1 MNLSYILKG
10 ISMPNTTAEKDYTQ
24 YSEKQLF
31 NLIHQLERK
40 IKKMQNDRV
49 SFKEKMAKELEKRDQ
64 NFKDKID
71 ALNELLQK
79 ISQAFD
85 DKNDCCFGHET
96 PNLETQQ
103 AMRDAL
109 SGVNLTQIDSL
120 DDLTNELKRENS
132 KGFENVCFSV

>member
-1 MNLSYILKG
+1 
-10 ISMPNTTAEKDYTQ
+10 MPNSPTKKDYTQ

-31 NLIHQLERK
+31 NLINQLEQK
-40 IKKMQNDRV
+40 IKKMQNDRA
-49 SFKEKMAKELEKRDQ
+49 SFKEKMAKELDKRDQ

-79 ISQAFD
+79 INQAFD
-85 DKNDCCFGHET
+85 DKRDCCLGRKI

-109 SGVNLTQIDSL
+109 NKETDLIVEDFSSYSDERKKALGVKTQS
-120 DDLTNELKRENS
+120 
-132 KGFENVCFSV
+132 

>member
-1 MNLSYILKG
+1 
-10 ISMPNTTAEKDYTQ
+10 MPNTTAKKDYTK

-85 DKNDCCFGHET
+85 DKRDCCLGNKI
-96 PNLETQQ
+96 PNIQTQQ
-103 AMRDAL
+103 AIRDAL
-109 SGVNLTQIDSL
+109 NGVNLTQIDSL
-120 DDLTNELKRENS
+120 DDLTNELKRENN

>member
-1 MNLSYILKG
+1 
-10 ISMPNTTAEKDYTQ
+10 MPNSPTKKDYTR

-31 NLIHQLERK
+31 NLINQLEQK
-40 IKKMQNDRV
+40 IKKMQNDRA

-85 DKNDCCFGHET
+85 DKRDCCLGRKI

-109 SGVNLTQIDSL
+109 NKETDLIVEDFSSYSDERKRVLGVETQP
-120 DDLTNELKRENS
+120 
-132 KGFENVCFSV
+132 

>member
-1 MNLSYILKG
+1 
-10 ISMPNTTAEKDYTQ
+10 MPNSPTKKDYTQ

-31 NLIHQLERK
+31 NLINQLEQK
-40 IKKMQNDRV
+40 IKKMQNDRA

-85 DKNDCCFGHET
+85 DKRDCCLGCKI

-109 SGVNLTQIDSL
+109 NKETDLIVEDFSSYSDERKKALGVETQP
-120 DDLTNELKRENS
+120 
-132 KGFENVCFSV
+132 

>member
-1 MNLSYILKG
+1 
-10 ISMPNTTAEKDYTQ
+10 MPNTTAKKDYTK

-71 ALNELLQK
+71 ALNGLLQK

-85 DKNDCCFGHET
+85 DKRDCCLGRKI
-96 PNLETQQ
+96 PNIQTQQ

-120 DDLTNELKRENS
+120 DDLTNELKRENN
-132 KGFENVCFSV
+132 KGFENVCFLI

>member
-1 MNLSYILKG
+1 
-10 ISMPNTTAEKDYTQ
+10 MPNTTAEKDYTK
-24 YSEKQLF
+24 YSEKQLV

-85 DKNDCCFGHET
+85 DKRDCYFGHEI
-96 PNLETQQ
+96 PNIETQQ
-103 AMRDAL
+103 AMREAL
-109 SGVNLTQIDSL
+109 NGINLTQIDSL

>member
-1 MNLSYILKG
+1 
-10 ISMPNTTAEKDYTQ
+10 MPNTTAKKNYTQ

-40 IKKMQNDRV
+40 IKKMQNDRA

-85 DKNDCCFGHET
+85 DKRDCCLGHKI
-96 PNLETQQ
+96 PNIRTQQ

-109 SGVNLTQIDSL
+109 NGVNLTQIDSL
-120 DDLTNELKRENS
+120 DDLTNELKRENG

>member
-1 MNLSYILKG
+1 
-10 ISMPNTTAEKDYTQ
+10 MPNSSAKKDYTQ

-31 NLIHQLERK
+31 SLINQLEQK
-40 IKKMQNDRV
+40 IKKMQNDRA

-71 ALNELLQK
+71 ALNGLLQK

-85 DKNDCCFGHET
+85 DKRDCCLGRKI

-109 SGVNLTQIDSL
+109 NGVNLTQIDSL
-120 DDLTNELKRENS
+120 DDLTNELKRENG

>member
-1 MNLSYILKG
+1 
-10 ISMPNTTAEKDYTQ
+10 MPNSPTKKDYTQ

-31 NLIHQLERK
+31 SLINQLEQK
-40 IKKMQNDRV
+40 IKKMQNDRA

-71 ALNELLQK
+71 ALNKLLQK

-85 DKNDCCFGHET
+85 NKRDCCLGHKI

-109 SGVNLTQIDSL
+109 NGENLEIIEDLSAWANEVKKEVNA
-120 DDLTNELKRENS
+120 EN
-132 KGFENVCFSV
+132 

>member
-1 MNLSYILKG
+1 
-10 ISMPNTTAEKDYTQ
+10 MPNTTAKKDYTK

-85 DKNDCCFGHET
+85 DKRDCCFGHET
-96 PNLETQQ
+96 PNIETQQ

-109 SGVNLTQIDSL
+109 SGENLETIEDFSAWANEIKKEVNA
-120 DDLTNELKRENS
+120 EN
-132 KGFENVCFSV
+132 

>member
-1 MNLSYILKG
+1 
-10 ISMPNTTAEKDYTQ
+10 MPNTTAEKDYTK
-24 YSEKQLF
+24 YSEKQLV

-85 DKNDCCFGHET
+85 DKRDCCLGHEI
-96 PNLETQQ
+96 PNIQTQQ
-103 AMRDAL
+103 AMRDA
-109 SGVNLTQIDSL
+109 VNGKNLETIEDFHAWA
-120 DDLTNELKRENS
+120 NEVKKEMNAEN
-132 KGFENVCFSV
+132 

>member
-1 MNLSYILKG
+1 
-10 ISMPNTTAEKDYTQ
+10 MPNSPTKKDYTR
-24 YSEKQLF
+24 YNEKQLF
-31 NLIHQLERK
+31 NLINQLEQK
-40 IKKMQNDRV
+40 IKKMQNDRA

-71 ALNELLQK
+71 ALNGLLQK

-85 DKNDCCFGHET
+85 DKRDCCLGRKI

-109 SGVNLTQIDSL
+109 NGENLEIIEDLSAWANEVKKEVNA
-120 DDLTNELKRENS
+120 EN
-132 KGFENVCFSV
+132 

>member
-1 MNLSYILKG
+1 
-10 ISMPNTTAEKDYTQ
+10 MPNTTNKDYTQ
-24 YSEKQLF
+24 YSQRQLV

-85 DKNDCCFGHET
+85 DKRDCCLGRKI

-109 SGVNLTQIDSL
+109 NGENLETIEDFSAWANEIKKEVNA
-120 DDLTNELKRENS
+120 EN
-132 KGFENVCFSV
+132 

>member
-1 MNLSYILKG
+1 
-10 ISMPNTTAEKDYTQ
+10 MPNTTAEKDYTQ

-49 SFKEKMAKELEKRDQ
+49 SFKERMAKELEKRDQ

-85 DKNDCCFGHET
+85 DKRDCCLGRKI
-96 PNLETQQ
+96 PNIQTQQ

-109 SGVNLTQIDSL
+109 NGENLETIEDFSAWANEIKKEVNA
-120 DDLTNELKRENS
+120 EN
-132 KGFENVCFSV
+132 

>member
-1 MNLSYILKG
+1 
-10 ISMPNTTAEKDYTQ
+10 MPNTTAEKDYTK
-24 YSEKQLF
+24 YSEKQLV
-31 NLIHQLERK
+31 NLIHQLEQK

-85 DKNDCCFGHET
+85 DKRGCCLGRKI
-96 PNLETQQ
+96 PNIQTQQ
-103 AMRDAL
+103 AMREAL
-109 SGVNLTQIDSL
+109 NGINLTQIDSL
-120 DDLTNELKRENS
+120 DDLTNELKRENN

>member
-1 MNLSYILKG
+1 
-10 ISMPNTTAEKDYTQ
+10 MPNSPTKKDCTQ

-31 NLIHQLERK
+31 NLINQLEQK
-40 IKKMQNDRV
+40 IKKMQNDRA
-49 SFKEKMAKELEKRDQ
+49 SFKEKMAKELDKRDQ

-85 DKNDCCFGHET
+85 DKRDCCLGRKI

-109 SGVNLTQIDSL
+109 NKETDLIVEDFSSYSDERKKALGVKTQS
-120 DDLTNELKRENS
+120 
-132 KGFENVCFSV
+132 

>member
-1 MNLSYILKG
+1 
-10 ISMPNTTAEKDYTQ
+10 MPNSPTKKDCTQ

-31 NLIHQLERK
+31 NLINQLEQK
-40 IKKMQNDRV
+40 IKKMQNDRA

-71 ALNELLQK
+71 ALNGLLQK

-85 DKNDCCFGHET
+85 DKRDCCLGRKI

-109 SGVNLTQIDSL
+109 NKETDLFVDDFSSYSDERKKALGVETQS
-120 DDLTNELKRENS
+120 
-132 KGFENVCFSV
+132 

>member
-1 MNLSYILKG
+1 
-10 ISMPNTTAEKDYTQ
+10 MPNTTAKKDYTK

-85 DKNDCCFGHET
+85 DKRDYCFRHEI
-96 PNLETQQ
+96 PNIQTQQ

-109 SGVNLTQIDSL
+109 SGENLETIEDFSAWANEVKKEVNA
-120 DDLTNELKRENS
+120 EN
-132 KGFENVCFSV
+132 

>member
-1 MNLSYILKG
+1 
-10 ISMPNTTAEKDYTQ
+10 MPNSPTKKDYTQ

-31 NLIHQLERK
+31 NLINQLEQK
-40 IKKMQNDRV
+40 IKKMQNDRA

-64 NFKDKID
+64 NFKDRID
-71 ALNELLQK
+71 ALNELFQK

-85 DKNDCCFGHET
+85 DKRDCCLGHKI

-109 SGVNLTQIDSL
+109 NKETDLIVEDFSSYSDERKRALGVETQP
-120 DDLTNELKRENS
+120 
-132 KGFENVCFSV
+132 

>member
-1 MNLSYILKG
+1 
-10 ISMPNTTAEKDYTQ
+10 MPNSSTNKDYTQ

-85 DKNDCCFGHET
+85 DKRDCCLGRKI
-96 PNLETQQ
+96 PNIQTQQ
-103 AMRDAL
+103 AIRDAL
-109 SGVNLTQIDSL
+109 NGVNLTQIDSL

>member
-1 MNLSYILKG
+1 
-10 ISMPNTTAEKDYTQ
+10 MPNTTAEKDYTK
-24 YSEKQLF
+24 YSEKQLV

-85 DKNDCCFGHET
+85 DKRDCCLGRKI
-96 PNLETQQ
+96 PNIQTQQ

-109 SGVNLTQIDSL
+109 NGVNLTQIDSL
-120 DDLTNELKRENS
+120 DDLTNELKRENG

>member
-1 MNLSYILKG
+1 
-10 ISMPNTTAEKDYTQ
+10 MPNSPTKKDYTQ

-31 NLIHQLERK
+31 NLIHQLEQK
-40 IKKMQNDRV
+40 IKKMQNDRA

-85 DKNDCCFGHET
+85 DKRDYCLGRKI

-109 SGVNLTQIDSL
+109 NKETDLIVEDFSSYSDERKRALGVKTQS
-120 DDLTNELKRENS
+120 
-132 KGFENVCFSV
+132 

>member
-1 MNLSYILKG
+1 
-10 ISMPNTTAEKDYTQ
+10 MPNTTAKKDYTQ
-24 YSEKQLF
+24 YSEKQLV

-40 IKKMQNDRV
+40 IKKIQNDRA

-64 NFKDKID
+64 NFKNKID

-85 DKNDCCFGHET
+85 DKRDCCFGHET

-109 SGVNLTQIDSL
+109 NGVNLTQIDSL

>member
-1 MNLSYILKG
+1 
-10 ISMPNTTAEKDYTQ
+10 MPNSPTKKDYTQ

-31 NLIHQLERK
+31 NLINQLERK
-40 IKKMQNDRV
+40 IKKMQNDRA

-71 ALNELLQK
+71 ALNKLLQK

-85 DKNDCCFGHET
+85 DKRDCCLGRKI

-109 SGVNLTQIDSL
+109 NKETDLIVEDFSSYSDERKRVLGVETQP
-120 DDLTNELKRENS
+120 
-132 KGFENVCFSV
+132 

>member
-1 MNLSYILKG
+1 
-10 ISMPNTTAEKDYTQ
+10 MPNSSAKKDYTQ

-31 NLIHQLERK
+31 NLINQIEQK
-40 IKKMQNDRV
+40 IKKMQNDRA

-85 DKNDCCFGHET
+85 NKRDCCLGRKI

-109 SGVNLTQIDSL
+109 NKETDLIVEDFSSYSDERKRALGVETQP
-120 DDLTNELKRENS
+120 
-132 KGFENVCFSV
+132 

>member
-1 MNLSYILKG
+1 
-10 ISMPNTTAEKDYTQ
+10 MPNSPTKKDYTQ

-31 NLIHQLERK
+31 NLINQLEQK
-40 IKKMQNDRV
+40 IKKMQNDRA

-64 NFKDKID
+64 NFKNKID

-85 DKNDCCFGHET
+85 DKRDCCLGRKI
-96 PNLETQQ
+96 PNFETQQ

-109 SGVNLTQIDSL
+109 NKETDLIVEDFSSYSDERKRALGVKTQP
-120 DDLTNELKRENS
+120 
-132 KGFENVCFSV
+132 

>member
-1 MNLSYILKG
+1 
-10 ISMPNTTAEKDYTQ
+10 MPNFPTKKDYTR

-31 NLIHQLERK
+31 NLINQLEQK
-40 IKKMQNDRV
+40 IKKMQNDRA

-85 DKNDCCFGHET
+85 NKRGCCFGHET

-109 SGVNLTQIDSL
+109 NGVNLTQIDSL
-120 DDLTNELKRENS
+120 DDLTNELKRENN

>member
-1 MNLSYILKG
+1 
-10 ISMPNTTAEKDYTQ
+10 MPNTTAEKDYTQ

-85 DKNDCCFGHET
+85 DKRDCCFGHET
-96 PNLETQQ
+96 PNLETRQ

-109 SGVNLTQIDSL
+109 NGVNLTQIDSL

>member
-1 MNLSYILKG
+1 
-10 ISMPNTTAEKDYTQ
+10 MPNSPTKKDYTR

-31 NLIHQLERK
+31 NLINQLEQK
-40 IKKMQNDRV
+40 IKKMQNDRA

-85 DKNDCCFGHET
+85 NKRDCCLGRKI

-109 SGVNLTQIDSL
+109 NGENLETIEDLSAWANEVKKEVNAK
-120 DDLTNELKRENS
+120 N
-132 KGFENVCFSV
+132 

>member
-1 MNLSYILKG
+1 
-10 ISMPNTTAEKDYTQ
+10 MPNTTAKKDYTK

-85 DKNDCCFGHET
+85 DKRDCCFGHET
-96 PNLETQQ
+96 PNIQTQQ

-109 SGVNLTQIDSL
+109 NKETDLIVEDFSSYSDERKKALGVKTQP
-120 DDLTNELKRENS
+120 
-132 KGFENVCFSV
+132 

>member
-1 MNLSYILKG
+1 
-10 ISMPNTTAEKDYTQ
+10 MPNSPTKKDYTQ

-31 NLIHQLERK
+31 NLINQLEQK
-40 IKKMQNDRV
+40 IKKMQNDRA

-71 ALNELLQK
+71 ALNGLLQK

-85 DKNDCCFGHET
+85 DKRDCCFGHET

-109 SGVNLTQIDSL
+109 NGENLETIEDFSAWA
-120 DDLTNELKRENS
+120 NEVKREVNA
-132 KGFENVCFSV
+132 EN

>member
-1 MNLSYILKG
+1 
-10 ISMPNTTAEKDYTQ
+10 MPNSSAKKDYTQ

-31 NLIHQLERK
+31 NLINQLEQK
-40 IKKMQNDRV
+40 IKKMQNDRA

-85 DKNDCCFGHET
+85 DKRDCCLGCKI

-109 SGVNLTQIDSL
+109 NGENLETIEDLSAWANEVKKEVNA
-120 DDLTNELKRENS
+120 EN
-132 KGFENVCFSV
+132 

>member
-1 MNLSYILKG
+1 
-10 ISMPNTTAEKDYTQ
+10 MPNSPTKKDYTR

-31 NLIHQLERK
+31 SLINQLEQK

-85 DKNDCCFGHET
+85 DKRDCCFGHET

-109 SGVNLTQIDSL
+109 NKETDLIVEDFSSYSDERKRALGVETQP
-120 DDLTNELKRENS
+120 
-132 KGFENVCFSV
+132 

>member
-1 MNLSYILKG
+1 
-10 ISMPNTTAEKDYTQ
+10 MPNSSAKKDYTQ

-31 NLIHQLERK
+31 NLINQLEQK
-40 IKKMQNDRV
+40 IKKMQNDRA

-85 DKNDCCFGHET
+85 DKRDCCLGRKI

-109 SGVNLTQIDSL
+109 NGENLETIEDFSAWANEVKKEVNA
-120 DDLTNELKRENS
+120 EN
-132 KGFENVCFSV
+132 

>member
-1 MNLSYILKG
+1 
-10 ISMPNTTAEKDYTQ
+10 MPNSPTKKDYTQ

-31 NLIHQLERK
+31 NLINQLEQK
-40 IKKMQNDRV
+40 IKKMQNDRA

-71 ALNELLQK
+71 ALNKLLQK

-85 DKNDCCFGHET
+85 DKRDCCLGRKI

-109 SGVNLTQIDSL
+109 NKETDLIVEDFSSYSDERKRVLGVETQP
-120 DDLTNELKRENS
+120 
-132 KGFENVCFSV
+132 

>member
-1 MNLSYILKG
+1 
-10 ISMPNTTAEKDYTQ
+10 MPNSPIKKDYTQ

-31 NLIHQLERK
+31 NLINQLEQK
-40 IKKMQNDRV
+40 IKKMQNDRA

-85 DKNDCCFGHET
+85 DKRGCCLGRKI

-109 SGVNLTQIDSL
+109 NGVNLTQIDSL
-120 DDLTNELKRENS
+120 DDLTNELKRENG

>member
-1 MNLSYILKG
+1 
-10 ISMPNTTAEKDYTQ
+10 MPNSPTKKDYTQ

-31 NLIHQLERK
+31 NLINQLEQK
-40 IKKMQNDRV
+40 IKKMQNDRA
-49 SFKEKMAKELEKRDQ
+49 SFKEKMAKELDKRDQ

-71 ALNELLQK
+71 ALNGLLQK

-85 DKNDCCFGHET
+85 DKRDCCLGHEI

-109 SGVNLTQIDSL
+109 NGENLETIEDLSAWANEVKKEVNA
-120 DDLTNELKRENS
+120 EN
-132 KGFENVCFSV
+132 